1 MKHIRHVLSAEKKRV
16 LRIRQHMEGSA
27 EKPRISISRSNR
39 AMSVQAIDDVAGVT
53 IAGTIDD
60 LKAKGT
66 KTERATATGARLAA
80 LLLEKKI
87 TTAIF
92 DRGEYRY
99 HGRVRA
105 VAEALREA
113 GIKV

>member
-1 MKHIRHVLSAEKKRV
+1 MKHIRHVLSAKKKRV
-16 LRIRQHMEGSA
+16 LRIRQHMEGTA
-27 EKPRISISRSNR
+27 QKPRISVARSNM
-39 AMSVQAIDDVAGVT
+39 AMSIQAIDDVGQVT
-53 IAGTIDD
+53 IFGLTDD
-60 LKAKGT
+60 LTVAGT
-66 KTERATATGARLAA
+66 KTERAAATGARLAA
-80 LLLEKKI
+80 ELLKKKI

-105 VAEALREA
+105 VADALREA